1 MSIKRII
8 FVFILSLCS
17 SFSAA
22 DEVVDNMG
30 FAVGLGIPY
39 GGVGIN
45 ISRDITEKVELT
57 GGFGVFG
64 WAAGAR
70 FYPSKEI
77 SNLRFSG
84 IYGTNT
90 IVMVDKCGYAGNSS
104 FCTTEFKHYEG
115 LNLGIGFGPRGNDN
129 GWNIDVIL
137 ILTRGNFNSDRD
149 DMEAEGYEVD
159 SDDAP
164 IKLSGGYTWRF

>member
-1 MSIKRII
+1 MSIKII
-8 FVFILSLCS
+8 ISALVLSLCS

-22 DEVVDNMG
+22 DKGVNKNG

-39 GGVGIN
+39 GGAGIN
-45 ISRDITEKVELT
+45 VSRNITEKLELM
-57 GGFGVFG
+57 GGFGIFG

-70 FYPSKEI
+70 FYPANETP
-77 SNLRFSG
+77 NFRFSG

-90 IVMVDKCGYAGNSS
+90 IVMVDKCQNLGSSS

-115 LNLGIGFGPRGNDN
+115 LNLGIGFGPRGDDN
-129 GWNIDVIL
+129 GWNVDLIL

-149 DMEAEGYEVD
+149 DMEAEGYEID
-159 SDDAP
+159 SDGGA
-164 IKLSGGYTWRF
+164 IKFSGGYTWRF